1 MTPQFL
7 RSEAERFRDMAE
19 STDREASR
27 QRLLAMAVDYEAQA
41 EQGEKLQPP
50 EPIQAAEPEP
60 ASEGEIE
67 PEPGVTSSPSRLR
80 LSWKAGPCCTRLIAA
95 RMLDA
100 DPTEPFYLIACS
112 TTIAACSPP
121 KAR

>member
-41 EQGEKLQPP
+41 EQTEKLQAP
-50 EPIQAAEPEP
+50 EQMQSAEPVPGLDGVTEP

-80 LSWKAGPCCTRLIAA
+80 LSRTAGPRRGI
-95 RMLDA
+95 
-100 DPTEPFYLIACS
+100 
-112 TTIAACSPP
+112 
-121 KAR
+121 